1 MMKRYLWLVLL
12 LGALV
17 YAAFVIGCAEPK
29 LVWDVKAFT
38 NSPIPD
44 DLTELPGVEFVVYRL
59 DSEKAKEFKIKKQ
72 CFIVCGEGKCIV
84 VETLDEV
91 RKLIQ

>member
-1 MMKRYLWLVLL
+1 MKRLL
-12 LGALV
+12 LLLLLL
-17 YAAFVIGCAEPK
+17 IPGCSAPE

-38 NSPIPD
+38 NSPVPA
-44 DLTELPGVEFVVYRL
+44 DLTELPGVEFVVYGL

-91 RKLIQ
+91 RKIIQ